1 MPLHL
6 SKIAFGCPSLPYL
19 AERLALR
26 GRENGGVARLTTRYR
41 PKRAAEMTGGSLYWI
56 IAHHIVARSPL
67 VGFEPSEDGKTH
79 IIVAAE
85 AIAVRPH
92 PRRAHQGWR
101 YLADDAV
108 PPDLASGAI
117 SGDDLPL
124 ALAGELSA
132 LGLI

>member
-6 SKIAFGCPSLPYL
+6 TKIAFGCPSLPYL

-26 GRENGGVARLTTRYR
+26 GRENGGVARLTTRYC
-41 PKRAAEMTGGSLYWI
+41 PKRAAEMAGGSLYWI

-67 VGFEPSEDGKTH
+67 IGFEPAEGGKTH
-79 IIVAAE
+79 IVIEAA

-101 YLADDAV
+101 YLAGNDAPV
-108 PPDLASGAI
+108 DLGNH
-117 SGDDLPL
+117 
-124 ALAGELSA
+124 ALAGDTLPAALEGELAA